1 MLTPC
6 TELRQISFPPSCIV
20 YDNSCTVW
28 VTKRFRRANPSYIP
42 SLLPTEPICLDHIL
56 MQEGSPAH
64 IVREYKRLPQFH
76 VAMYMD
82 NDIAGIPQALL
93 KSGRSVESIRA
104 RLKKEGRFC
113 GNLMRKCAEF
123 SAQTVITGDPNLEL
137 DGVGVPRLI
146 AITLTYP
153 ERGICPKRTVNSAR
167 PNTSLAPLSSHST
180 ARAANPDNYRPPP
193 ILKAVIQQS

>member
-1 MLTPC
+1 
-6 TELRQISFPPSCIV
+6 
-20 YDNSCTVW
+20 
-28 VTKRFRRANPSYIP
+28 
-42 SLLPTEPICLDHIL
+42 
-56 MQEGSPAH
+56 MQEGSPTY
-64 IVREYKRLPQFH
+64 IVREYKRLPQACAIGYAFGQSLFLYVFQFH

-113 GNLMRKCAEF
+113 GNLMRKCVEF

-153 ERGICPKRTVNSAR
+153 ERGELR
-167 PNTSLAPLSSHST
+167 PLP
-180 ARAANPDNYRPPP
+180 
-193 ILKAVIQQS
+193 

>member
-42 SLLPTEPICLDHIL
+42 SLLPTEPIRLDHIL

-64 IVREYKRLPQFH
+64 IVREYKRLPQVCAIGYAFGQSLFLYVFQFH

-82 NDIAGIPQALL
+82 NDI
-93 KSGRSVESIRA
+93 
-104 RLKKEGRFC
+104 
-113 GNLMRKCAEF
+113 
-123 SAQTVITGDPNLEL
+123 
-137 DGVGVPRLI
+137 
-146 AITLTYP
+146 
-153 ERGICPKRTVNSAR
+153 
-167 PNTSLAPLSSHST
+167 
-180 ARAANPDNYRPPP
+180 
-193 ILKAVIQQS
+193 